1 RPPRARRD
9 GRAPRR
15 NLGCAKPRRARLAGV
30 CSSTVFRLAFIIR
43 GSSSDPSTLSMLF
56 RLKLL
61 VLTVAAAAIG
71 FCGWLFWFALSPI
84 ELPAPTLDFSIREG
98 STLRGAT
105 RQLVDPRSEEHTS
118 ELQSLTNLS
127 CR

>member
-1 RPPRARRD
+1 SPLPRALPSFPTRR
-9 GRAPRR
+9 
-15 NLGCAKPRRARLAGV
+15 
-30 CSSTVFRLAFIIR
+30 SSDL
-43 GSSSDPSTLSMLF
+43 SDPSTLSMLF

-105 RQLVDPRSEEHTS
+105 RQLVDAGIPVPEWKFVLLARVNGASGS
-118 ELQSLTNLS
+118 VK
-127 CR
+127 